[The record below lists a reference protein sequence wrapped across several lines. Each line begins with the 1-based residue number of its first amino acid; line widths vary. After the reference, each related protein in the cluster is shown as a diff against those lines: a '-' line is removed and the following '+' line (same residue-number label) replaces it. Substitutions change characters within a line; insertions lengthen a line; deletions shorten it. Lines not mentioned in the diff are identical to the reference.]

1 VIAVAGFETARMRAE
16 PIGPEHRD
24 GLIALL
30 GDPRVG
36 ATLSGIADPDA
47 VDAQICRMT
56 ARWERDGFGLYA
68 FLDRDTGALVA
79 RGGPQRCHVAGRDD
93 VEVGWTVVPERW
105 NQGFATE
112 LGAASIE
119 VAFGPLALPDV
130 VSFTLP
136 DNRASRR
143 VMEKLG
149 FAYERDTVYAGRPH
163 VLYRLSASSARRV
176 EVAGEAQ
183 RAAAARSHHAGL
195 RQPLGRAVV
204 EPRHRDDRRV
214 ARRQPEA
221 RAQPVRRAHVVHV
234 DRLDADVR
242 QQRERRRRADPAQ
255 PRRRDVEAAG
265 VGRQAQRRAV
275 VGGVHILARIAATAS
290 RGSPAL
296 RPRRPAARAR
306 PCARRARR
314 RPRPSR
320 ARSSRDRARAGR
332 PAPRGPPPA
341 PPPSGSTSSTP
352 AAPSA
357 LRRMNANVAG
367 SSTMNEKYA
376 R

>member
-1 VIAVAGFETARMRAE
+1 MIAVAGFETARMRAE

-163 VLYRLSASSARRV
+163 VLYRLSAS
-176 EVAGEAQ
+176 
-183 RAAAARSHHAGL
+183 
-195 RQPLGRAVV
+195 
-204 EPRHRDDRRV
+204 
-214 ARRQPEA
+214 
-221 RAQPVRRAHVVHV
+221 
-234 DRLDADVR
+234 
-242 QQRERRRRADPAQ
+242 
-255 PRRRDVEAAG
+255 
-265 VGRQAQRRAV
+265 
-275 VGGVHILARIAATAS
+275 
-290 RGSPAL
+290 
-296 RPRRPAARAR
+296 
-306 PCARRARR
+306 
-314 RPRPSR
+314 R
-320 ARSSRDRARAGR
+320 ARSTSR
-332 PAPRGPPPA
+332 
-341 PPPSGSTSSTP
+341 S
-352 AAPSA
+352 
-357 LRRMNANVAG
+357 VV
-367 SSTMNEKYA
+367 
-376 R
+376 